1 VFVGEGADGEVCRK
15 IYESL
20 VFNLST
26 KTVDKEAPDAHNAP
40 NTFNESVALEK
51 FMSITAFGKAIRD
64 ARQATGETLLSMAEA
79 MQCSVAFLSAIETG
93 KSKIPAERVRGIEQ
107 FFAERGYQFSED
119 LADLAVAANGVLP
132 LDRLDMQQRLLV
144 TGFAKSQ
151 WDSEQLKLFADFLAE
166 MRGELKQKED
176 K

>member
-1 VFVGEGADGEVCRK
+1 
-15 IYESL
+15 
-20 VFNLST
+20 
-26 KTVDKEAPDAHNAP
+26 
-40 NTFNESVALEK
+40 
-51 FMSITAFGKAIRD
+51 M
-64 ARQATGETLLSMAEA
+64 
-79 MQCSVAFLSAIETG
+79 
-93 KSKIPAERVRGIEQ
+93 RGIEH